1 MMKKQSERQGRSGT
15 ERSDNPRFTPRQG
28 QMLAFIYYYTKI
40 HKCPPAEADIAAYF
54 GVSPPSTH
62 QSIMT
67 LARHGLIARIPGQ
80 SRSIRVLLPR
90 EDLPD
95 LE

>member
-1 MMKKQSERQGRSGT
+1 MKKTGDRRDLKTDEPSYT
-15 ERSDNPRFTPRQG
+15 ARQG

-40 HKCPPAEADIAAYF
+40 HKYPPAEADIAAYF
-54 GVSPPSTH
+54 EISPPSAH

-67 LARHGLIARIPGQ
+67 LERRGLIARIPGQ
-80 SRSIRVLLPR
+80 SRSIGILLPR
-90 EDLPD
+90 EQLPD

>member
-1 MMKKQSERQGRSGT
+1 MKKPSAKQGHSQFGLF
-15 ERSDNPRFTPRQG
+15 NQPRYTPRQG
-28 QMLAFIYYYTKI
+28 QMLAFIHYYTKI

-54 GVSPPSTH
+54 GVSPPSAH

-67 LARHGLIARIPGQ
+67 LERRGLITRTPGQ
-80 SRSIRVLLPR
+80 SRSIRVLLLR
-90 EDLPD
+90 EELPD

>member
-1 MMKKQSERQGRSGT
+1 MKRTGKD
-15 ERSDNPRFTPRQG
+15 SDRGPAKPPYTPRQG

-54 GVSPPSTH
+54 GVSPPFAH

-67 LARHGLIARIPGQ
+67 LERHGLIARIPGQ
-80 SRSIRVLLPR
+80 SRSIRVLLAR